1 MHYKLLLVAI
11 LTQATFLIGELP
23 AAGYLKTVGFTAHSV
38 YHPWFWVFT
47 ITRLIG
53 IAGQF
58 YLWSATELGR
68 VSTLMGCLGII
79 LSNLLGTFL
88 LHQKTLSPSGYLGL
102 GLAISSVVLLSQ
114 R

>member
-1 MHYKLLLVAI
+1 MSKVLLVAI
-11 LTQATFLIGELP
+11 LTQATFLIGEIP
-23 AAGYLKTVGFTAHSV
+23 AVDYLKTVGFTAHSV
-38 YHPWFWVFT
+38 YHPWFWLFT

-53 IAGQF
+53 IARQF

-68 VSTLMGCLGII
+68 VSALMGCLGII

-102 GLAISSVVLLSQ
+102 GLAIASVLLLSH
-114 R
+114 